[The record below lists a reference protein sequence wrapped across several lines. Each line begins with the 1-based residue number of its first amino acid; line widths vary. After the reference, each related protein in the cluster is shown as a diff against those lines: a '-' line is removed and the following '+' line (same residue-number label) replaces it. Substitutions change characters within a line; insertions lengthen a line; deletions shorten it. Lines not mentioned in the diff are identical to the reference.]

1 MTVQPYLFFDGRCE
15 EALKFYQGAIGA
27 EVQGMMRVKDAPESH
42 GPTGLPEGSGDKIMH
57 VAFKVGDAVLMAS
70 DGRCSG
76 KPNFQGFGLALA
88 LPDVAAVDR
97 AFNALAAGGSVEM
110 PLAKTF
116 FSARFGMLVDRFGVR
131 WMVNMVP

>member
-1 MTVQPYLFFDGRCE
+1 MAVQPYLFFDGRCE
-15 EALKFYQGAIGA
+15 EALKFYQGAVGA
-27 EVQGMMRVKDAPESH
+27 EVQGMMRVKEAPQSH
-42 GPTGLPEGSGDKIMH
+42 GPIGLPEGSGDKILH

-70 DGRCSG
+70 DGRCGG

-88 LPDVAAVDR
+88 LPDAAAVDR
-97 AFNALAAGGSVEM
+97 AFNALSAGGSVEM

-131 WMVNMVP
+131 WMVNMAP